1 MQVQQKTN
9 IQPAFSGSL
18 FKKILT
24 KGCHQPITDGSGWPP
39 GCDKFIKSKIADVE
53 MPVIK
58 KMPPEKGGVHQPITD
73 GSGWPPGCEKL
84 EVKPD
89 KEMPVL
95 QKIPPH
101 RGGVY
106 RPITDGSG
114 KPPGVN
120 S

>member
-1 MQVQQKTN
+1 
-9 IQPAFSGSL
+9 
-18 FKKILT
+18 
-24 KGCHQPITDGSGWPP
+24 
-39 GCDKFIKSKIADVE
+39 